1 LLLVPSTISNCVL
14 SNKLLICMGMP
25 SFAAVAPNAGALVP
39 LQQQGSDSSD
49 SSTAAVLHT
58 VYHRVQGAPRILVS
72 WGHGNCLRLSYLQ
85 QQHEPENESNPN
97 GLQPAVAKGNGG
109 GKVVEIELGK
119 KDENQTLAEKRRI
132 AYASVQAFAYLQ
144 SQQLMQIEAPS
155 RAYGTDWWQHVLEYS
170 HSISAAL
177 GPSGAPPG
185 SASDVSS
192 DPSKD
197 SYQLTT
203 VKAIWDFLEVFY
215 VDKNAASWL
224 PERLVDWLAVSY
236 KPGRTPLSSL
246 YMLKDTSCFK
256 FHVQCAQW

>member
-1 LLLVPSTISNCVL
+1 LFNQLLFVVGSSNCVL

-25 SFAAVAPNAGALVP
+25 SFAAVAPNGGALVP

-85 QQHEPENESNPN
+85 QQHKPENESNPN

-155 RAYGTDWWQHVLEYS
+155 RAYGTDWYVLS
-170 HSISAAL
+170 VFFPLLRLLQNL
-177 GPSGAPPG
+177 GCKGTLRECGTP
-185 SASDVSS
+185 
-192 DPSKD
+192 
-197 SYQLTT
+197 
-203 VKAIWDFLEVFY
+203 VFY
-215 VDKNAASWL
+215 NI
-224 PERLVDWLAVSY
+224 
-236 KPGRTPLSSL
+236 GSL
-246 YMLKDTSCFK
+246 FLLLWGAGGNMC
-256 FHVQCAQW
+256 

>member
-1 LLLVPSTISNCVL
+1 
-14 SNKLLICMGMP
+14 MGMP
-25 SFAAVAPNAGALVP
+25 SFAAVAPNGGALVP

-85 QQHEPENESNPN
+85 QQHKPENESNPN

-170 HSISAAL
+170 HSISSAL

-192 DPSKD
+192 DPSKARI
-197 SYQLTT
+197 
-203 VKAIWDFLEVFY
+203 V
-215 VDKNAASWL
+215 
-224 PERLVDWLAVSY
+224 
-236 KPGRTPLSSL
+236 
-246 YMLKDTSCFK
+246 TS
-256 FHVQCAQW
+256 